1 MPAKRTFPER
11 MDLVDTKISRGGV
24 TSNYSKTESCKVSCW
39 VTHSKKVLSIQF
51 DIASKGGGQTGI
63 DVQIGIQDLANIL
76 RSVAEYMPEIGTTL
90 SECAAIASNRNIRLL
105 AEARAELQELGAAE
119 LLPSRRVRSEKYF
132 ILECA
137 MHDDR

>member
-24 TSNYSKTESCKVSCW
+24 TSNYWKTESCKVSCS
-39 VTHSKKVLSIQF
+39 VRHSKKVLSIQF
-51 DIASKGGGQTGI
+51 DIASKGGGQPGI

-90 SECAAIASNRNIRLL
+90 SECAAIASTETLGRWQKPAPNLKNWVQRSCYPHDDEHPRNISPLHVHCR
-105 AEARAELQELGAAE
+105 
-119 LLPSRRVRSEKYF
+119 
-132 ILECA
+132 
-137 MHDDR
+137 M